1 MNPRP
6 GDLLIFD
13 NMTCLIISCKHA
25 TAPIFYVDADVGRIT
40 MIYTFLDDR
49 GNVFTQTAY
58 TDDEMFNDY
67 EIVR

>member
-1 MNPRP
+1 MKPRQ
-6 GDLLIFD
+6 GDLLIFK
-13 NMTCLIISCKHA
+13 NMMCLIISCKHA
-25 TAPIFYVDADVGRIT
+25 TAPVFYVDTGVGRVT

-58 TDDEMFNDY
+58 SDDEMFNDC